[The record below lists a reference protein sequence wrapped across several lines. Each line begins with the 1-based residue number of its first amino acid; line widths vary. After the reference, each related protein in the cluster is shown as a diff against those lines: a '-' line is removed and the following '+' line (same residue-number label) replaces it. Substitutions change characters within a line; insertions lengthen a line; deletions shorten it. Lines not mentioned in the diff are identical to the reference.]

1 MPFFERLNKDS
12 SCGALDELRHS
23 KQSAPRKQCKKR
35 LNSTK
40 FKPRHACH
48 IILLS
53 TFTITPSPHFYFLTC
68 LTLRLIMEKH
78 ISAMVSLFET
88 HVLDDCDSYVAQIE
102 PQVGSFKRLSY
113 TPGARDHLVSVNGLE
128 ERDRRP

>member
-1 MPFFERLNKDS
+1 MN
-12 SCGALDELRHS
+12 HS
-23 KQSAPRKQCKKR
+23 KQSAPRKQKAAKFDQIQTTER
-35 LNSTK
+35 VPHNST
-40 FKPRHACH
+40 F
-48 IILLS
+48 
-53 TFTITPSPHFYFLTC
+53 ITPSPHLYFLTF

-102 PQVGSFKRLSY
+102 PQVGSFKQLSY
-113 TPGARDHLVSVNGLE
+113 TSGARDDPVSVNGLE